1 MGTNPKCPLPIT
13 NKALI
18 LFFFMVSS
26 HVFQQI
32 ALTNEANGIP
42 KVFKRFVSLI
52 QLRGIT
58 QYREITI
65 L

>member
-1 MGTNPKCPLPIT
+1 MIKIDIYIYILINPKCPLPIT

-32 ALTNEANGIP
+32 TLTNEANDIP
-42 KVFKRFVSLI
+42 KVFKGL
-52 QLRGIT
+52 
-58 QYREITI
+58 
-65 L
+65 